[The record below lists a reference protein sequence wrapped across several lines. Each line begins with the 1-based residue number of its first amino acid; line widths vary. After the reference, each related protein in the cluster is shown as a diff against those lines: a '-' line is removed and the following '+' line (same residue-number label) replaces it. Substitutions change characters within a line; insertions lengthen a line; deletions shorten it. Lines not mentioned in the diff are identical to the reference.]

1 MKKNNNK
8 ILRISYN
15 TVIKW
20 IDPIINKLNDKMI
33 EKYRKDN
40 DLREWGLSIST
51 KLELINILIIKI
63 NETNLEIVKVF
74 RNNKTNVD
82 NCLENGYAYEINNI
96 DPFISKQFNGNNM
109 VFKCFSS
116 FIFIWI
122 LINMVLLCTTILS
135 NVSKSDL
142 CIVNKRNWTNIWP
155 YENSHESSKPY
166 YYGITITNIV
176 LPFLI
181 LFISI
186 LKCDLLKIKKY
197 RKITDN
203 ILLLS
208 HTFVLL
214 WLSWLFSQTIYQIM
228 NNMGCFLEIIIG
240 ISISLITLITFSTLF
255 FRIIN
260 YQ

>member
-1 MKKNNNK
+1 MDENIILDDPILEQCPICFEENLTYIILDCNHKICIICLTDFCKHNDKYNCWICRNK
-8 ILRISYN
+8 IENIKMPLQLFSEI
-15 TVIKW
+15 TVVQKS
-20 IDPIINKLNDKMI
+20 D
-33 EKYRKDN
+33 DN
-40 DLREWGLSIST
+40 
-51 KLELINILIIKI
+51 
-63 NETNLEIVKVF
+63 
-74 RNNKTNVD
+74 
-82 NCLENGYAYEINNI
+82 YEINNI